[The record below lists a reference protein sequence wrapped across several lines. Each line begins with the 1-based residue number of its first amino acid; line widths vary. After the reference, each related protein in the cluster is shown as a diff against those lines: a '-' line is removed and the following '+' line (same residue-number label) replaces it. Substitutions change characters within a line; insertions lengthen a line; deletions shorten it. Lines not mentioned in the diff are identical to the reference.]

1 MTKKSGLLLFFV
13 ALKFAIQ
20 YSVISPQY
28 ELHRDEFLHLD
39 QAKHLAWGYLSVP
52 PLTSWISW
60 IILQLGNS
68 VFWIKFFPA
77 LFGALTIVVVWKTI
91 EELKGNLFALVLATA
106 ALIFSAITRINILFQ
121 PNSLDIL
128 LWTMLYFATVKY
140 INSENN
146 KWLWV
151 AALSFGFGFLNK
163 YNIAFLLLGLLPAL
177 LLTEHRRV
185 FANRTFYWAM
195 ALAFLIILPN
205 LIWQYQKDFPVFHHM
220 QLLAKTQLVNVER
233 SGFLKEQLLFFSG
246 SLFILIFAFISFF
259 RYESFEKYRV
269 FFWSYVFTLS
279 LFVYF
284 RAKGYY
290 AIGLYPILIA
300 FGSVYLEQL
309 LSKGWLMYLRPALIV
324 IPILLFISLL
334 QIAFPI
340 DSPEKIK
347 QSGERYKKYG
357 LLRWEDGKD
366 HILPQDFS
374 DMLGWKELAAKVDL
388 VYDSIPDKTSVIVI
402 CDNYGQAGSIN
413 YYSKNKTMRAVSL
426 NADYIHWFPLDHEI
440 RNVILVTEVGDD
452 DSKRE
457 KERPLFKS
465 VYLAGQIENPFAR
478 EQGTHVFVLKDAY
491 APVNKLIRE
500 EIIKRERER

>member
-1 MTKKSGLLLFFV
+1 MSKKSTLLLFFV
-13 ALKFAIQ
+13 ALKFVLQ
-20 YSVISPQY
+20 YSVISPVY

-52 PLTSWISW
+52 PFTSWISW

-77 LFGALTIVVVWKTI
+77 LFGVLTIVVIWKTI
-91 EELKGNLFALVLATA
+91 EELKGNWFALVLAA
-106 ALIFSAITRINILFQ
+106 VALTFSAITRINILFQ

-128 LWTMLYFATVKY
+128 LWTLLYFAILKH
-140 INSENN
+140 INSEND

-151 AALSFGFGFLNK
+151 AALAFGFGFLNK
-163 YNIAFLLLGLLPAL
+163 YNVAFLLLGLLPAL
-177 LLTEHRRV
+177 LVTEYRRL
-185 FANRTFYWAM
+185 FFNRTFYWAM
-195 ALAFLIILPN
+195 ALAFVIILPN
-205 LIWQYQKDFPVFHHM
+205 LIWQYQNSFPVFHHM
-220 QLLAKTQLVNVER
+220 QLLAKTQLANVER
-233 SGFLKEQLLFFSG
+233 TGFLKEQLLFFFG
-246 SLFILIFAFISFF
+246 SFFVLVAAFVSFF
-259 RYESFEKYRV
+259 RYEQFKKYRV

-309 LSKGWLMYLRPALIV
+309 LSKGWLRYLRLV
-324 IPILLFISLL
+324 SMMIPIILFIPLL
-334 QIAFPI
+334 RIAFPI

-347 QSGERYKKYG
+347 QIGERYKKYG

-366 HILPQDFS
+366 HIVPQDFA
-374 DMLGWKELAAKVDL
+374 DMLGWIELAAKVDR

-402 CDNYGQAGSIN
+402 CDNYGQAGAIN
-413 YYSKNKTMRAVSL
+413 YYSKNRTMRAVSL

-452 DSKRE
+452 DLKRD

-478 EQGTHVFVLKDAY
+478 EQGTHVFVLKDAHT
-491 APVNKLIRE
+491 PVNKLILE
-500 EIIKRERER
+500 EISKREQEQ